1 MKVLQFEDSKSL
13 EAWIVALLVLLAPA
27 FAALFVATWII
38 SITFSGNMLKTETEL
53 ARNKAFQQAIYIY
66 DPEEL
71 VEDTVW

>member
-53 ARNKAFQQAIYIY
+53 ARNKAFQQAIYMI
-66 DPEEL
+66 PKS
-71 VEDTVW
+71 W